1 MTTTTTTTAGRHL
14 KAGYKLILPNPLL
27 ASVRFGCASIRIDP
41 THICG
46 NIHHQTKQARVCGV
60 LCHPPFPTK
69 NPTHPPPAH
78 AKPDTLLC
86 QPCMEL
92 LYYSVAK
99 QNPTAPSHTHG
110 FEFVRIGKCKCIK
123 CVRRVSSLARLS
135 RSFSSVSS
143 LVHSTLGNVRRTHTH
158 TRRSTQRLLAAV
170 RGRRVFASS
179 AYADARPR
187 NPFASIII
195 IRRACVRA

>member
-1 MTTTTTTTAGRHL
+1 MTTTTTTAGRHL

-46 NIHHQTKQARVCGV
+46 NIHHQTKQARVCV
-60 LCHPPFPTK
+60 VFYAPPYPTK
-69 NPTHPPPAH
+69 NPTPPPPPAH

-135 RSFSSVSS
+135 RSLS
-143 LVHSTLGNVRRTHTH
+143 LCLVPRPLNARRCTTHSHTH
-158 TRRSTQRLLAAV
+158 GEAHRDYWQ
-170 RGRRVFASS
+170 
-179 AYADARPR
+179 
-187 NPFASIII
+187 PFAGVACSPHL
-195 IRRACVRA
+195 RTLTRARATLSPQ